1 METREHAFTLIELLV
16 VIAIIAILAALLLP
30 ALAAA
35 KMKAW
40 NAAGLNNTK
49 QLQLGATMYS
59 GDNGDYMIPN
69 APYDNTGVYP
79 PNKTWC
85 GGNGETWTSVS
96 DTGGNGGIDNTNWQ
110 YYTTSLMAPYMG
122 NQIAVY
128 RCPADN
134 IPSTDGIRL
143 RSYSMN
149 GQVGGVYT
157 VANLPGGPASYDPGA
172 ITYIKN
178 GDLAGCMSPANCSVF
193 MHESTFSLLGAYSDG
208 WLEIATTTP
217 SFPDAPCSAAHNGSC
232 EFSFVDGH
240 SEMHK
245 WLTGVLNLPNAFG
258 QTRAAG
264 NLAVPSTAA
273 NNADWVWFAQH
284 TACKTGGIMPP

>member
-1 METREHAFTLIELLV
+1 
-16 VIAIIAILAALLLP
+16 
-30 ALAAA
+30 
-35 KMKAW
+35 MKAW

-85 GGNGETWTSVS
+85 GGNGETRLSSLGDGNAVS
-96 DTGGNGGIDNTNWQ
+96 TTPTGILYHFCLWHPMRETRLRSIGVQ
-110 YYTTSLMAPYMG
+110 
-122 NQIAVY
+122 Q
-128 RCPADN
+128 DN

-208 WLEIATTTP
+208 WLEIAYHDT
-217 SFPDAPCSAAHNGSC
+217 SFRMPLAQRLMQRFMRVFFCRRPQR
-232 EFSFVDGH
+232 
-240 SEMHK
+240 
-245 WLTGVLNLPNAFG
+245 NA
-258 QTRAAG
+258 
-264 NLAVPSTAA
+264 
-273 NNADWVWFAQH
+273 
-284 TACKTGGIMPP
+284 